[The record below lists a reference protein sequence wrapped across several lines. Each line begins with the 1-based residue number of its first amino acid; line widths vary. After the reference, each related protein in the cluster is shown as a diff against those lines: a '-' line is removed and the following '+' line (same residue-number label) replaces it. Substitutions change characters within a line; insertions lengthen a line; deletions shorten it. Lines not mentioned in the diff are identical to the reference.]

1 MKAEDTAIYLFNS
14 AIKKLIILDSNPSK
28 QNAKELCLMDI
39 TTIFTA
45 FYNSTIIDQV
55 NINQLKKTF
64 NHYQKVRTIIE
75 NI

>member
-1 MKAEDTAIYLFNS
+1 MQAEDTAIYLFNS
-14 AIKKLIILDSNPSK
+14 ALKKLIILEASPTK

-45 FYNSTIIDQV
+45 FYNTTIIDQV
-55 NINQLKKTF
+55 DIIKLKQTF

-75 NI
+75 NL